1 MRPVAQIRVARPTDR
16 LDEVVAFYR
25 DGLGLD
31 VLGGFADHDGYD
43 GVFLGIPGTSCHL
56 ELTHHVDGSPGV
68 VPDPENLLVLY
79 LGSAGSVAEVVT
91 RLASYGHQPVAA
103 ENPYWARVGAVTVA
117 DPDGWRVVLVPSDGV
132 GSP

>member
-1 MRPVAQIRVARPTDR
+1 MKVAQVRVARPTDR
-16 LDEVVAFYR
+16 MDEVVAFYR
-25 DGLGLD
+25 DGLGLTE
-31 VLGGFADHDGYD
+31 LGGFEDHDGYD

-79 LGSAGSVAEVVT
+79 LGDADAVAEVAEH
-91 RLASYGHQPVAA
+91 LAAHGHAAVEA

-117 DPDGWRVVLVPSDGV
+117 DPDGWLVVLVPSTGL
-132 GSP
+132 G